1 MYIVQMSDLH
11 IGSLA
16 KTVPGEEEFFHRCLD
31 LIKEKIPSGEDILLC
46 LCGDIIDSRNLSAD
60 DTEEAKKRYDD
71 AAELMDLCKEE
82 LGGAYQV
89 SIRCCP
95 GNHDITHAGELY
107 GFCKKLGGKDIT
119 LEQLLSCYAY
129 SMGQESGYCIFVST
143 CMGNQYEVGRID
155 YKALEEQ
162 LRKLPRESSK
172 ILVFHHTIMSM
183 YDEDAS
189 SIRNAAKL
197 LVLIDKYN
205 ITGVLHGHIHG
216 RESLTLGRNQC
227 NVIGTGALFTRNNP
241 NINSQFNIMRYKNGQ
256 IIDIRNYRFNADGGY
271 EPWDV
276 VDLDK
281 TIYENNFEGKTFSEV
296 YERLIGRMDGVTP
309 LYNVAIQMKSSYL
322 EFDSNIQ
329 EYLRDDYLE
338 VAGKKYDYF
347 SLAKM
352 WEASKVPPE
361 LYYNHGSYFKSGGRS
376 GIDFVREQL
385 LKRPDSNRIILSTY
399 NMDETAN
406 SQDNTSFLPS
416 LESMQFGL
424 DVQQKEL
431 LVYIKF
437 RALEADKFLKIT
449 ICEIAYILRDL
460 QKKSVEFNKVR
471 VSIQAFRVR
480 RIDLNNCFMK
490 SRIDLRPVRSLGAKI
505 NHGKLEE
512 LCTLLEEKRAGMESI
527 TRMRGIR
534 IILEAMKASN
544 REGGKDA
551 PVHYSSE
558 IIGYFDEILKIHQKL
573 EHIHK
578 SSAYR
583 EDEKRYEERIDSLL
597 EQAIQG
603 LKKLE
608 KKKEEKLTNG

>member
-16 KTVPGEEEFFHRCLD
+16 KTVPAEEEFFRRCLD
-31 LIKEKIPSGEDILLC
+31 LIKEKIPAGEDILLC

-60 DTEEAKKRYDD
+60 DKEEAKKRYDD
-71 AAELMDLCKEE
+71 AAELMVLCKEE

-107 GFCKKLGGKDIT
+107 DFCKKLGGRDIT
-119 LEQLLSCYAY
+119 PEQLLSCYVY
-129 SMGQESGYCIFVST
+129 SMGQENGYCIFVST

-322 EFDSNIQ
+322 EFDNNIQ
-329 EYLRDDYLE
+329 EYLRDDCLE

-352 WEASKVPPE
+352 WEAPKVPPE

-376 GIDFVREQL
+376 GIEFVREQL

-399 NMDETAN
+399 NMEETAN

-449 ICEIAYILRDL
+449 ICEVAYILREL
-460 QKKSVEFNKVR
+460 QKKSIEFNKVR

-480 RIDLNNCFMK
+480 RKERYNCFMK
-490 SRIDLRPVRSLGAKI
+490 SRIDLMPERSLGAKI

-551 PVHYSSE
+551 PVHYNSE
-558 IIGYFDEILKIHQKL
+558 IIGCFDEILKIHQKL
-573 EHIHK
+573 EHMEK
-578 SSAYR
+578 SSVYR
-583 EDEKRYEERIDSLL
+583 EDERRYEERIDNLL
-597 EQAIQG
+597 KQAIQE

-608 KKKEEKLTNG
+608 KKKEEKLTNR